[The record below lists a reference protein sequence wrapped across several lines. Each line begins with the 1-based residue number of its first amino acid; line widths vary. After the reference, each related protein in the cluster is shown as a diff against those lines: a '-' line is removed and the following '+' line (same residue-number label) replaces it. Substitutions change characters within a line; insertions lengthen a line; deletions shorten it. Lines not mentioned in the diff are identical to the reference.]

1 MNRLSSTKLIILA
14 STVLVLFYNVAFFRN
29 VVDTYTTSATNLAFL
44 ASVAL
49 LLGCVIALL
58 FALIDSRY
66 TLKPVLITVFLL
78 SSLAAY
84 FMDSYN
90 VIIDS
95 TMIQN
100 AVMTDL
106 RESTELLN
114 LKLVLYFLLL
124 GAVPGVIIYRI
135 TIPYGSLKSGVITK
149 LKFVTVILL
158 LITAVLLLFGKTY
171 AAFFREHKQL
181 RYYTNPVAYIYAADK
196 YLKSVFASRNMP
208 VEPIGLDA
216 SVPHLDTHRELTIL
230 VVGETARADR
240 FSLNGYARE
249 TNPLLKKDN
258 VISFTHMRSCGT
270 STAVSVPCMF
280 SMYGRSDYD
289 DEKAVTTENL
299 LDVLTHAGIHVLWR
313 DNNSDSKGVA
323 LRVQYEDYKS
333 PQSNPDC
340 DIECRD
346 DGMLDGLQDYINAQ
360 KHSDIL
366 IVLHQMG
373 NHGPAYYKRY
383 PESFEK
389 FTPACK
395 TNQLEECSEEEI
407 NNAYDNAI
415 LYTDYF
421 LDKVISLLKQ
431 NSKEFE
437 TALVYMSDHG
447 ESLGESGVYL
457 HGLPYFMAPDAQ
469 TNVASVLWFGDNYD
483 EIDVDSIRKKANLEY
498 SHDNLFH
505 TILGLMEVRTS
516 LYRRDMDI
524 IYSDSPEP
532 SP

>member
-1 MNRLSSTKLIILA
+1 MIRLSSTKLIILA
-14 STVLVLFYNVAFFRN
+14 STGLVLFYNFAFFRN
-29 VVDTYTTSATNLAFL
+29 VLDTYTTSSSNLAFV

-58 FALIDSRY
+58 FALVDSRY
-66 TLKPVLITVFLL
+66 TIKPVLITIFLL

-100 AVMTDL
+100 AVMTDF
-106 RESTELLN
+106 RESAELLN

-124 GAVPGVIIYRI
+124 GIVPSVLIYRI
-135 TIPYGSLKSGVITK
+135 SIPHGSLKSGVITK
-149 LKFVTVILL
+149 LKFVAVILL
-158 LITAVLLLFGKTY
+158 LITALLLLFGKNY

-196 YLKSVFASRNMP
+196 YLKGVFANRNIP

-216 SVPHLDTHRELTIL
+216 SVPHTDTHRELTIL

-240 FSLNGYARE
+240 FSLNGYPRE
-249 TNPLLKKDN
+249 TNPLLKKEN

-280 SMYGRSDYD
+280 SMYDRSDYD
-289 DEKAVTTENL
+289 DEKGVATENL
-299 LDVLTHAGIHVLWR
+299 LDVLTHAGIQVLWR

-323 LRVQYEDYKS
+323 LRVKYEDYKS
-333 PQSNPDC
+333 PETNPDC

-346 DGMLDGLQDYINAQ
+346 DGMLAGLQDYIDAQ
-360 KHSDIL
+360 QGDML

-383 PESFEK
+383 PKSFEK
-389 FTPACK
+389 FTPACQ
-395 TNQLEECSEEEI
+395 TNELEECSEDEI

-421 LDKVISLLKQ
+421 LARVIGLLKQ
-431 NSKEFE
+431 NSKDFE
-437 TALVYMSDHG
+437 TALIYMSDHG
-447 ESLGESGVYL
+447 ESLGESGIYL
-457 HGLPYFMAPDAQ
+457 HGLPYFMAPDVQ
-469 TNVASVLWFGDNYD
+469 KNVASILWFGDNYD
-483 EIDVDSIRKKANLEY
+483 EIDINSIRKKSDREY
-498 SHDNLFH
+498 SHDNLFY
-505 TILGLMEVRTS
+505 TILGLMEVKTE
-516 LYRRDMDI
+516 LYKRDMDI
-524 IYSDSPEP
+524 IYSD
-532 SP
+532 

>member
-1 MNRLSSTKLIILA
+1 MIRLSSTKLIILA
-14 STVLVLFYNVAFFRN
+14 STGLVLFYNFAFFRN
-29 VVDTYTTSATNLAFL
+29 VLDIYTTSASNLAFL

-49 LLGCVIALL
+49 LLGSVIAFL
-58 FALIDSRY
+58 FALVDTRY
-66 TLKPVLITVFLL
+66 TIKPVLITIFLL

-100 AVMTDL
+100 AAMTDL
-106 RESTELLN
+106 RESIELLN

-124 GAVPGVIIYRI
+124 GVVPSVIIYRM

-149 LKFVTVILL
+149 LKFVAVILL
-158 LITAVLLLFGKTY
+158 LITALLLLFGKTY

-196 YLKSVFASRNMP
+196 YLKGVFANRNIQ

-240 FSLNGYARE
+240 FSLNGYTRK
-249 TNPLLKKDN
+249 TNPLLEKEN
-258 VISFTHMRSCGT
+258 VISFTHMHSCGT

-280 SMYGRSDYD
+280 SMYDRSDYD
-289 DEKAVTTENL
+289 DEKGVTKENL

-333 PQSNPDC
+333 PTTNPDC
-340 DIECRD
+340 DDVECRD
-346 DGMLDGLQDYINAQ
+346 DGMLSGLQDYINAQ
-360 KHSDIL
+360 QGDIL

-383 PESFEK
+383 PKSFEK
-389 FTPACK
+389 FTPACE
-395 TNQLEECSEEEI
+395 TNQLEECSEDEI

-421 LDKVISLLKQ
+421 LNKVISLLKQ
-431 NSKEFE
+431 NSKDFE

-469 TNVASVLWFGDNYD
+469 TNVASIIWFGDNYD
-483 EIDVDSIRKKANLEY
+483 ELDVDSIRRKSDREY

-505 TILGLMEVRTS
+505 TILGLMEVRTK
-516 LYRRDMDI
+516 LYKRDMDI
-524 IYSDSPEP
+524 IYSD
-532 SP
+532 